1 MRYLKITPPVA
12 TTVHKTLLVSVTVV
26 DGAKYYRPIGL
37 LDRAHQTLRS
47 RYTDVHRPITRT
59 FSVHS
64 RQKALDCISAS
75 CAAGRL
81 PRISVFSSSSFASFF
96 RFSLVFLTQVG
107 TEVGDRSCVYHL
119 VI

>member
-47 RYTDVHRPITRT
+47 RYTDVHRPFTRHYHCSFCIPST
-59 FSVHS
+59 DTAGGHS
-64 RQKALDCISAS
+64 KCQ
-75 CAAGRL
+75 
-81 PRISVFSSSSFASFF
+81 
-96 RFSLVFLTQVG
+96 
-107 TEVGDRSCVYHL
+107 
-119 VI
+119 